1 MATQHQY
8 HFKIILILLLL
19 LILLVVFSNWEFAQC
34 TFSPIKLCLALCP
47 SSLMHV

>member
-19 LILLVVFSNWEFAQC
+19 LILLVVFSNWATGRHEGSRGLIFRQ
-34 TFSPIKLCLALCP
+34 
-47 SSLMHV
+47 